1 VSYGSIVAV
10 RDLSLD
16 VAEGEIVAVLGAN
29 GAGKSSTLGAVAGL
43 VRERTGEVTL
53 DGEDVSRLPAEQL
66 ARRGVSLTPEG
77 RRLFPRLTVAENLR
91 LGAAAGRDAPG
102 DRTTLRDELVELF
115 PVVGRRLGSVAGA
128 LSGGE
133 QQQVALARSLMS
145 RPRLLLHDEPTL
157 GLAPTLIRL
166 VFDLVRRLRDERG
179 LSIVLVEQNA
189 HRALDVCDRAY
200 VLRTGRVALAGS
212 PDEVRRAGQLEDAY
226 VGGVG

>member
-1 VSYGSIVAV
+1 MAV

-66 ARRGVSLTPEG
+66 ARRGISLTPEG

-91 LGAAAGRDAPG
+91 LGAAAGRDGPG

-115 PVVGRRLGSVAGA
+115 PVVGRRLGSAAGA

-145 RPRLLLHDEPTL
+145 RPRLLLLDEPTL

-179 LSIVLVEQNA
+179 ISIVLVEQNA

-212 PDEVRRAGQLEDAY
+212 PDEVRRAGRLEDAY